1 MKFGEKHIR
10 KGVWMKNIINNVVG
24 GRYYVL
30 DDIGSGGYSCVYKVR
45 DVYSGRFY
53 AMKKYITSD
62 PANQK
67 NLLEGMEKEL
77 NALKYCMH
85 PVLPKIFNIIKEEE
99 SFYLIMEYIEGINL
113 KEYVA
118 QNGTLKLRMLQEIIE
133 QVCSGLFYL
142 HSLAPPVIYRD
153 LKPSN
158 IILKKD
164 GRIKLIDFGIAKRYS
179 RDVIDEQPL
188 GSRGFA
194 APEQFGDARGS
205 GLFNTDIRT
214 DIYGIGTTMY
224 YLLTKDNY
232 RIGFFSHRV
241 RGKIKK
247 IIKKCTQVDPDMRYQ
262 NCIEVLCDMKS
273 LHNIGK

>member
-1 MKFGEKHIR
+1 
-10 KGVWMKNIINNVVG
+10 MKNIINNVVG

-30 DDIGSGGYSCVYKVR
+30 EDIGSGGYSHVYKVR
-45 DVYSGRFY
+45 DVYSGSFY
-53 AMKKYITSD
+53 AMKRYITSD

-85 PVLPKIFNIIKEEE
+85 PVLPKILNIIKEEE
-99 SFYLIMEYIEGINL
+99 HFYLIMEYIEGINL

-118 QNGTLKLRMLQEIIE
+118 RNGTLKIKKLREVME

-142 HSLAPPVIYRD
+142 HSLEPPVIYRD

-158 IILKKD
+158 IILRGD
-164 GRIKLIDFGIAKRYS
+164 GSIKLIDFGIAKRYS
-179 RDVIDEQPL
+179 RDVIDEQAL
-188 GSRGFA
+188 GSLGFA
-194 APEQFGDARGS
+194 APEQFGDAKGI

-224 YLLTKDNY
+224 YLKTKTKY
-232 RIGFFSHRV
+232 TGRISSAKV
-241 RGKIKK
+241 YGKLKK
-247 IIKKCTQVDPDMRYQ
+247 IIKKCTQVNPNKRYQ
-262 NCIEVLCDMKS
+262 NCIEVLCEMKS
-273 LHNIGK
+273 LHIL